1 MSRGLRKRAISV
13 FPRNLKSKNSYKLL
27 VSVLLILGWALY
39 LFERSPELSRW
50 TEAVGIEVSRFLYKR
65 LYEPRCISPGVELG
79 VEQPREMMFE
89 TCKNFSTPLVAN
101 PKKLRIYIFEH
112 FANLIKPKDPAPP
125 QLCSE
130 RDFHHILA
138 TNHTGFIVAE
148 SAQADLFYVPYYA
161 GCLSRDVLR
170 REARSGTLM
179 REYVTALNA
188 LPEWRRF
195 GGADFFSYT
204 QRHFTERVAYGLP
217 IRDLMREVP
226 LIWLVPEITLLT
238 AKEVAD
244 PEKAWWLSRVVIIP
258 QPPVRSRVIAV
269 EGHQGYEKN
278 SKRAFRFA
286 FVGGIIN
293 AERRRLV
300 RALRNRQDVF
310 VRAGCRAERYD
321 AFDMDL
327 ESIYASADFCIVPS
341 GDAFSSRRT
350 FDALRMG
357 CVPVLTNPLML
368 LPFPDQI
375 DYDDFVL
382 YLDAGRTAD
391 INAQL
396 DHIVATSENTGVPGG
411 TPTSSRRQLA
421 IEAAKS
427 LAMEDCT
434 YAGGVRLAVEA
445 ASTRSSPLRAT
456 FTAQPAVK
464 TKGYEEAR
472 LNAYRFEW

>member
-1 MSRGLRKRAISV
+1 M
-13 FPRNLKSKNSYKLL
+13 KSKTVKTSL
-27 VSVLLILGWALY
+27 VSFLLILGWALY
-39 LFERSPELSRW
+39 LFERSPELSRS
-50 TEAVGIEVSRFLYKR
+50 TEAVRLEVSRFLYKR
-65 LYEPRCISPGVELG
+65 FYEPRCVPPGVELG
-79 VEQPREMMFE
+79 IEQSRDLTFE
-89 TCKNFSTPLVAN
+89 ICDNFSITFEGPTAG
-101 PKKLRIYIFEH
+101 PKRIRVYIFEH
-112 FANLIKPKDPAPP
+112 FATLIEPKDPAPP

-138 TNHTGFIVAE
+138 TNHTGFIVSE
-148 SAQADLFYVPYYA
+148 RTQADLFYIPYYA
-161 GCLSRDVLR
+161 GCLSRDALR
-170 REARSGTLM
+170 REARSGNLM
-179 REYVTALNA
+179 REYVATLNA

-244 PEKAWWLSRVVIIP
+244 PEKAWRLSRVVIIP

-269 EGHQGYEKN
+269 EGHERYEKN
-278 SKRAFRFA
+278 PPRAFRFA

-300 RALRNRQDVF
+300 RALRIRPDVF

-396 DHIVATSENTGVPGG
+396 DHIVATSENAGVPGV